1 MKSSSSNIQ
10 SQAPTQALQPQ
21 PAGAAPTAVSPVS
34 TMMMS
39 RFHWYHAVL
48 AVGLLA
54 ASGAGTAVFIKV
66 TTDNLCFTFFVNCNQ
81 MY

>member
-21 PAGAAPTAVSPVS
+21 PAGAAPTAVSPAS

-54 ASGAGTAVFIKV
+54 ASGAGTAVFFKV